1 MNSQCYISDE
11 SDVLNNP
18 VHEESTN
25 IQQQLKQ
32 FIENSD
38 YAGVRK
44 LLRRNQQQLNTL
56 NTRDLNDDFPLDD
69 HKFVKRN
76 GKLTF
81 ITTTTSSPKERKH
94 NNNYGSVNEFKQYA
108 ELMIKQ
114 HEYERKYEEMRNLIN
129 LHNDVINVIV
139 NYLMQQDS
147 RFGILIESTI
157 QTSREPIITN
167 HQSPI
172 TNNY

>member
-94 NNNYGSVNEFKQYA
+94 NNN
-108 ELMIKQ
+108 
-114 HEYERKYEEMRNLIN
+114 
-129 LHNDVINVIV
+129 
-139 NYLMQQDS
+139 
-147 RFGILIESTI
+147 
-157 QTSREPIITN
+157 
-167 HQSPI
+167 
-172 TNNY
+172 